1 MVPALLAESGVV
13 SAHHPLGASTGYME
27 PTARRLGGDG
37 RRGAGDLRLRRRA
50 GRPQRGRAARAG
62 GVLRRRARA
71 AVRVPERARARE
83 APAHAGG
90 RAGAPAR
97 RKLAPVVDAI
107 VVHPDAMDD
116 PRAYRALGS
125 CLVLENM
132 DARKPTGRT
141 VAELAPLFA
150 ALPEAGFCLDVAHV
164 LSVDPTMA
172 EGERLLD
179 AFAGRLRHLHVS
191 SIDEE
196 CRHLPLTAEH
206 EARFPR
212 CCGGAPTCPGSSRRR
227 SSERPRPRRSRRRP
241 GAVRRDRVRCAAMSG
256 AAALTIDPAG
266 RAGAARRRAPEPDRG
281 ARAHARGGGRAGA
294 PRWTALTHR
303 RRRVPWCCSAR
314 GAAGS

>member
-27 PTARRLGGDG
+27 PTRGDWEAMVGEALETSGFAAELAALSEDELPGLEAFFAAGPELPFEYLSIHAPVKHLRMPEAELVRRLT
-37 RRGAGDLRLRRRA
+37 
-50 GRPQRGRAARAG
+50 
-62 GVLRRRARA
+62 
-71 AVRVPERARARE
+71 
-83 APAHAGG
+83 
-90 RAGAPAR
+90 
-97 RKLAPVVDAI
+97 KLMPVVDAI

-164 LSVDPTMA
+164 LSIDPTLE

-179 AFAGRLRHLHVS
+179 EFAGRLRHLHVS

-196 CRHLPLTAEH
+196 CRHQPLTAEH
-206 EARFPR
+206 EARFSALLRR
-212 CCGGAPTCPGSSRRR
+212 C
-227 SSERPRPRRSRRRP
+227 
-241 GAVRRDRVRCAAMSG
+241 
-256 AAALTIDPAG
+256 
-266 RAGAARRRAPEPDRG
+266 PD
-281 ARAHARGGGRAGA
+281 
-294 PRWTALTHR
+294 
-303 RRRVPWCCSAR
+303 VPWILEAPLV
-314 GAAGS
+314 